1 MSYTMT
7 LSAWMNELDA
17 LVTSKVGLSLTD
29 LPHQDYF
36 AAHDAG
42 ITPSQFFNE
51 VLLPELRDLGA
62 DPEVLSDLHI
72 LEDLS
77 TRYLVA
83 TGDCF

>member
-1 MSYTMT
+1 MAYSMT
-7 LSAWMNELDA
+7 FSAWMNEVDT
-17 LVTSKVGLSLTD
+17 LVTSKVGLSVTD

-51 VLLPELRDLGA
+51 VLLHELRDLGA
-62 DPEVLSDLHI
+62 DPEVLSELHI

-77 TRYLVA
+77 IRYLVA